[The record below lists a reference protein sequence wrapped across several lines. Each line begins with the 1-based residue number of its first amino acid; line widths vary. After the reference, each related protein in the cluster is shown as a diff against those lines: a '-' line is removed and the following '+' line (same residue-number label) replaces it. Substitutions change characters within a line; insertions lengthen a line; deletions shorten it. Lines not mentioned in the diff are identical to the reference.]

1 MTKQRSTN
9 WLKTSLSCPET
20 AVEAVTDLIG
30 VLSGSAVEQ
39 TPVKDGTSQVSGFF
53 QFETTDEQEQQRR
66 HLEVE
71 LAELF
76 AVYNLPTPQL
86 VCSIIADEDWATSW
100 QQFFTPFAIVPHLI
114 IKPSWESYIV
124 KPGEQVIEIDP
135 GMAFGTGQHA
145 STKLAL
151 SLIQSCFQDSAP
163 QKVLDVGTGTGIL
176 AMAATLFG
184 AKEVTAIDNDP
195 EAVTVAVEN
204 VTRNQLADRI
214 AISATDLTEIT
225 GSFDLICANILHDVL
240 VEMAPALRQR
250 LIAQG
255 NVVLAGILRGTQ
267 EENIVRV
274 YGKLGLSVKR
284 VAYEDEWVG
293 LLLTASAEA

>member
-39 TPVKDGTSQVSGFF
+39 TPVKDGMSQVSGFF
-53 QFETTDEQEQQRR
+53 QFETPDEQEQQRR

-71 LAELF
+71 LTELF

-86 VCSIIADEDWATSW
+86 VCSIIDDEDWATSW
-100 QQFFTPFAIVPHLI
+100 QQFFTPFAIVPNLI

-124 KPGEQVIEIDP
+124 QPGEQVIEIDP

-151 SLIQSCFQDSAP
+151 GLIQSCFQDGLP

-240 VEMAPALRQR
+240 VEMAPTITQR
-250 LIAQG
+250 LVAKG
-255 NVVLAGILRGTQ
+255 KVVLAGILRGTQ
-267 EENIVRV
+267 EENIIRV
-274 YGKLGLSVKR
+274 YGKLGLSVER